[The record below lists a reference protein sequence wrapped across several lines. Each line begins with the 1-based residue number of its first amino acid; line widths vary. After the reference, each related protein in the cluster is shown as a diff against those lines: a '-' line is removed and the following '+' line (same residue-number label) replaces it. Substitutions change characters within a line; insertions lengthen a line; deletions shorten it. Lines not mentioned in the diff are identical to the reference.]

1 MVNPW
6 TYWAGCV
13 SQALGL
19 SGPGWE
25 DLWPCSRL
33 QKVHRQSYRSH
44 ASVQHQTKTEGFG
57 RKRYVRDTGHA
68 LIAIHTAH
76 FGQRDGFNWIE
87 WGWVVIPAGCT
98 HKDSYLYYR
107 AATLRLSF
115 FSLFFFSFFPFPT
128 KGRRDGSTLGM
139 I

>member
-1 MVNPW
+1 MNPW

-44 ASVQHQTKTEGFG
+44 ASVQRQTKTEGFG
-57 RKRYVRDTGHA
+57 RKRYERDTGHA
-68 LIAIHTAH
+68 LIAIHTPH
-76 FGQRDGFNWIE
+76 CGQRDWFNWTKR
-87 WGWVVIPAGCT
+87 GWVVIHAGCT

-115 FSLFFFSFFPFPT
+115 LFISLVFLFLFPS
-128 KGRRDGSTLGM
+128 KGDETDPRWG
-139 I
+139 